1 MCYLTSLRSAAA
13 LRSLCFFLMGALA
26 ANRALANPISAYVGA
41 QSTVNYYF
49 EPGHITVAQ
58 DNQSWTGTP
67 SSLSANAVATGAS
80 DNGSTTTVYNHS
92 AATWAADGNSGTVTV
107 NYGWSANTH
116 DVATAVG
123 TGSIDPLYG
132 LAWSYTFTAD
142 TSGLFVMNASIVG
155 TGSSPDPSV
164 IYPMFGL
171 MGFDVIGTAFMPLGV
186 NSLDPTV
193 SGTITQWLDQGQT
206 YTMILRNGGNVSGGL
221 GVRDADLHAE
231 FNWSL
236 PGATNAVPETASS
249 LVLLLGGLAAITGL
263 ARFRRA
269 AA

>member
-1 MCYLTSLRSAAA
+1 MYCLKPIQLGAA
-13 LRSLCFFLMGALA
+13 LRLILPVLIGTLGAA
-26 ANRALANPISAYVGA
+26 HALANPISAYVGA
-41 QSTVNYYF
+41 QATVNYYF

-67 SSLSANAVATGAS
+67 SSLNANAVATGTS
-80 DNGSTTTVYNHS
+80 DNGSTATTYNHS
-92 AATWAADGNSGTVTV
+92 AATWAGDGNSGTVTV
-107 NYGWSANTH
+107 DYGWSANTH

-123 TGSIDPLYG
+123 TGSIDPLYA

-171 MGFDVIGTAFMPLGV
+171 MGFDIIGTAFMPLGV
-186 NSLDPTV
+186 NSIDPTV

-221 GVRDADLHAE
+221 GVRDANLHAE

-236 PGATNAVPETASS
+236 PGATAVPETASS
-249 LVLLLGGLAAITGL
+249 VVLLLVGLAALTGL
-263 ARFRRA
+263 ARVRRVLG
-269 AA
+269 